1 MRPSIESSETA
12 EVGDGRE
19 IGHRPGK
26 PGEYGGKTGERG
38 TVSATRGEAG
48 EHGDGSAHA
57 AVAEAVAEMADG
69 GAFGAQEASV
79 AADLQRAR
87 RMARRLMRLQQRH
100 PLFIRR
106 QNRANYL
113 LALEWLLIIA
123 ATCLLVYGPLPW
135 TAKALLLIP
144 WSIYSSLALDVAIH
158 YFNHWPPFARAWPN
172 AALRAAGILVFTSPL
187 EVRYHHWEHHRYN
200 DPDDDPQE
208 TLARIQTAP
217 GIAGWWALVRYLGRE
232 VARSAWGY
240 LPLSP
245 LPPYITVLRRT
256 KPAHY
261 WEIVATRWAVPAW
274 IAALLALR
282 WRETLFLLLP
292 ASLVVS
298 LLASFLM
305 NLTDHAPSDLRH
317 PFRQATYLEPRR
329 LASRLFSLVNHH
341 TAATHLTHHL
351 FPQVHFLHVRRL
363 QRRLRPLYER
373 YRSPHSLIV
382 NSMLLGNPLALLG
395 VLAALRH
402 EPGPTRRWP
411 AAGPA

>member
-1 MRPSIESSETA
+1 MMPMVEQGEPATPSGTPDA
-12 EVGDGRE
+12 E
-19 IGHRPGK
+19 
-26 PGEYGGKTGERG
+26 
-38 TVSATRGEAG
+38 
-48 EHGDGSAHA
+48 AHA
-57 AVAEAVAEMADG
+57 ASDAAP
-69 GAFGAQEASV
+69 GASAAGFGAADAALETGDA
-79 AADLQRAR
+79 ALGAGDATMGAGDAAIGADLQKAR

-100 PLFIRR
+100 PRFIRR

-113 LALEWLLIIA
+113 LALEWLLLIGV
-123 ATCLLVYGPLPW
+123 TYLLVYGPLPW

-158 YFNHWPPFARAWPN
+158 YFNHWPPFGRPWLN

-217 GIAGWWALVRYLGRE
+217 GLSGWLALGRYLGLE
-232 VARSAWGY
+232 VVRSAWGY
-240 LPLSP
+240 LPLSQ
-245 LPPYITVLRRT
+245 LPPHIAALRRT

-261 WEIVATRWAVPAW
+261 REIVATRWAVPACM
-274 IAALLALR
+274 AVLVALR

-292 ASLVVS
+292 ASLLVS

-329 LASRLFSLVNHH
+329 RAARLLCRVNHH

-351 FPQVHFLHVRRL
+351 FPQVHFIHVRRL

-373 YRSPHSLIV
+373 YQSPHSLIV
-382 NSMLLGNPLALLG
+382 NSMLLGNPIALVG

-402 EPGPTRRWP
+402 EPGPARRWP
-411 AAGPA
+411 ASQA